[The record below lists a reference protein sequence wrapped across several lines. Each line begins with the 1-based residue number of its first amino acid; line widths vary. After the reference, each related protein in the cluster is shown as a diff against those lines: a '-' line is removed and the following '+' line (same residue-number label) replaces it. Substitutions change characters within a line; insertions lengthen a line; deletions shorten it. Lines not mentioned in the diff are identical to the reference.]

1 MLGKN
6 EKQVKYEKA
15 LAKKSFVVRL
25 FMQYIPVWFLIF
37 VLLGILIENTDNT
50 FLGANYVVDIFGGN
64 PSGFGG
70 VMLIIYMGIWSS
82 IIPALVEM
90 SIQKDRKRHGFS
102 VWGDVTEDYAILDK
116 MEEMRIEKEAKES
129 LRINDES
136 SVDKTDIRYWHGL
149 LKDGIIDQEEFELK
163 RGELL

>member
-25 FMQYIPVWFLIF
+25 FMQYIPVWVLMFVASAIVFKDMSPLIGF
-37 VLLGILIENTDNT
+37 PLI
-50 FLGANYVVDIFGGN
+50 V
-64 PSGFGG
+64 
-70 VMLIIYMGIWSS
+70 IISS
-82 IIPALVEM
+82 IIPALIEM